1 MKKLIF
7 ISFFF
12 NLITPQDMKIKYP
25 ELEKHSLVNGLTVYT
40 AEHHEQP
47 AVFFQLLIPLGNFDV
62 AIRKEGVASMA
73 VDMLSKG
80 TKNYSADELSE
91 AIESTGGS
99 LSASSGNEYTTITGR
114 FLKED
119 LKTGLELMADMVLH
133 PTFPK
138 NEWKLLK
145 KQTQEGIKTWYSDAG
160 TVAQAHLTK
169 LAFGDTPAGNMMTKS
184 TLKNISLDDV
194 KEFYS
199 NLRPDNAVFVLI
211 GDFDTSMANE
221 LVENALK
228 EWKSSGAKARRKN
241 IVFTHIDGIRFRL
254 VNNPE
259 LEQATIAIGFKALP
273 VNSDERH
280 ALNLVNYIFGGHFS
294 SRLSKSVRAEEGKTY
309 GIRSEWESNR
319 DFGAIAIST
328 STRVEE
334 VRNTYDLIIGEM
346 EKLVDAGL
354 TENEL
359 SKAKA
364 YFSGSYPLRF
374 ESPATYA
381 SLIANMD
388 YYGFTIS
395 DRENV
400 IIERNAV
407 TLEEANEIARKYYRP
422 ENFVLVIVGN
432 QEIAKNNVKDIANF
446 DEAFYKDDPM

>member
-1 MKKLIF
+1 
-7 ISFFF
+7 
-12 NLITPQDMKIKYP
+12 MKIKYP
-25 ELEKHSLVNGLTVYT
+25 ELEKHSLENGLTVYT

-47 AVFFQLLIPLGNFDV
+47 AVFFQLLIPLGSFDV
-62 AIRKEGVASMA
+62 AVSKEGLASMA

-160 TVAQAHLTK
+160 SVAQAHLK
-169 LAFGDTPAGNMMTKS
+169 KMAFGDTPAGNMMTKS
-184 TLKNISLDDV
+184 TLKNISLDDA

-211 GDFDTSMANE
+211 GDFDSSLANQ
-221 LVENALK
+221 LVENSLK
-228 EWKSSGAKARRKN
+228 EWKSTGAKATRKN
-241 IVFTHIDGIRFRL
+241 IVFNHIDDIRFRL

-294 SRLSKSVRAEEGKTY
+294 SRLNKSVRAEGGKTY
-309 GIRSEWESNR
+309 GIRSRWESNR
-319 DFGAIAIST
+319 EFGAITIST

-346 EKLVDAGL
+346 EKLVDTGL

-407 TLEEANEIARKYYRP
+407 SLEEANEIARKYYRP
-422 ENFVLVIVGN
+422 ENFFLIIVGN
-432 QEIAKNNVKDIANF
+432 QEIAKDKVKDIANF